1 MSRRFRIARYHA
13 ISLLT
18 LFISMRGSAVWAP
31 VLLAMLLTAAP
42 GRAWSAELQEPA
54 LRGEAA
60 PRPLLREDPQRPAEA
75 PTAAAIDAVS
85 AEDGAEAGLQ
95 LASKALD
102 ASRIAYGPRDPRT
115 ITPLVNLAH
124 TKQRAGAA
132 GAALMDYRMAIE
144 LAEKAGGPRDP
155 RLYEAWNGV
164 AYTHLAASQFESAVE
179 AYETALQLHRVN
191 QGLYSEE
198 QIGLLHALA
207 IATRASGKP
216 EDADEWQ
223 MRRLDVGQRHYAL
236 GTPEV
241 AQLYISVGRWYRS
254 VGRANEAIGLHALA
268 VEILE
273 RPSKDDPR
281 LIEPL
286 IELAL
291 SGSERRRG
299 MDEGPLPGS
308 MQPTAALARAE
319 KLADMRRDGT
329 AVERARAFL
338 RLGDVHM
345 GLARKEAALRV
356 YAKASALLAGA
367 GEKPPF
373 DEPIFLK
380 FQPPRPEPIPGKAGY
395 VLAEFDIDDN
405 GKVKDVRIVE
415 TQPSV
420 LPPTVG
426 ARLSTAL
433 RAARLRP
440 RIENG
445 KTVAS
450 KGLRYRLPVRGG
462 SA

>member
-1 MSRRFRIARYHA
+1 M
-13 ISLLT
+13 T
-18 LFISMRGSAVWAP
+18 LFASMRGSAVIAP
-31 VLLAMLLTAAP
+31 VLIAMLLMAAP
-42 GRAWSAELQEPA
+42 GGAWSTELQEPA
-54 LRGEAA
+54 IRGEAA
-60 PRPLLREDPQRPAEA
+60 PRPELREDPHRPLEA

-85 AEDGAEAGLQ
+85 AEDGAAAGVQ

-102 ASRIAYGPRDPRT
+102 ASRITYGPQDPRI

-124 TKQRAGAA
+124 AKQRAGATA
-132 GAALMDYRMAIE
+132 AALMDYRLAIE
-144 LAEKAGGPRDP
+144 LAERAGGPRDP
-155 RLYEAWNGV
+155 RLYEAWNGA
-164 AYTHLAASQFESAVE
+164 AYAHLAAGQFESAVE
-179 AYETALQLHRVN
+179 AYETALQMHRVN

-207 IATRASGKP
+207 IAARASGKP

-223 MRRLDVGQRHYAL
+223 MRRLDVGQRVYAL

-241 AQLYISVGRWYRS
+241 ARLYISVGRWYRS
-254 VGRANEAIGLHALA
+254 VGRANDAIGLHALA

-273 RPSKDDPR
+273 KPSRDDPR

-291 SGSERRRG
+291 SGSERRRNI
-299 MDEGPLPGS
+299 DEPPLPGS
-308 MQPTAALARAE
+308 LQPAAALTRAE
-319 KLADMRRDGT
+319 KLADARSDGT
-329 AVERARAFL
+329 PAERARAL
-338 RLGDVHM
+338 IRLGDVHM
-345 GLARKEAALRV
+345 GLGRKEAALRV
-356 YAKASALLAGA
+356 YAKAGALLAGA

-373 DEPIFLK
+373 EQPIFLK
-380 FQPPRPEPIPGKAGY
+380 FEPPRPEPIPGKAGF
-395 VLAEFDIDDN
+395 VLAEFDIDDS
-405 GKVKDVRIVE
+405 GKVRDVRIVE
-415 TQPSV
+415 TQPNV

-426 ARLSTAL
+426 AQLTTAL

-445 KTVAS
+445 NTVAS

>member
-1 MSRRFRIARYHA
+1 
-13 ISLLT
+13 
-18 LFISMRGSAVWAP
+18 MRGSVVMAAV
-31 VLLAMLLTAAP
+31 LIAMLLMAAP
-42 GRAWSAELQEPA
+42 GGAWSAELREPA
-54 LRGEAA
+54 IRGEAA
-60 PRPLLREDPQRPAEA
+60 PRPLLREDSHRPAEA
-75 PTAAAIDAVS
+75 PSAAAIDSVS
-85 AEDGAEAGLQ
+85 AEDGAAAGVQ
-95 LASKALD
+95 LASKALA
-102 ASRIAYGPRDPRT
+102 ASRIAYGPRDART
-115 ITPLVNLAH
+115 VTPLVNLAH
-124 TKQRAGAA
+124 AKQRAGDTS
-132 GAALMDYRMAIE
+132 AALIDYRMAIE

-155 RLYEAWNGV
+155 RLYEAWNGA
-164 AYTHLAASQFESAVE
+164 AYAHLAAGQFESAVE

-198 QIGLLHALA
+198 QLGLLHALA
-207 IATRASGKP
+207 IATRASGKA

-223 MRRLDVGQRHYAL
+223 MRRLDVGQRQYAL

-241 AQLYISVGRWYRS
+241 AQLYVSVGRWYRS

-273 RPSKDDPR
+273 KPSKDDPR

-299 MDEGPLPGS
+299 VDEGPLPGS
-308 MQPTAALARAE
+308 LQPAAALSRAE
-319 KLADMRRDGT
+319 KLVDARSDG
-329 AVERARAFL
+329 AASDRARSL
-338 RLGDVHM
+338 IRLGDVHM

-356 YAKASALLAGA
+356 YAKASALLAST
-367 GEKPPF
+367 GEKAPF
-373 DEPIFLK
+373 EEPVFLK
-380 FQPPRPEPIPGKAGY
+380 FQPPRPDPIPGKPGY

-405 GKVKDVRIVE
+405 GKVKDVKIIE